1 MSQEPS
7 RNSRQRK
14 KMHLDEWAILG
25 FEFSCQLDK
34 ASEADY
40 GVFFDSLE
48 ALVSTQHLY
57 MTIENDSET
66 FEGFVTSADRYG
78 NATEEDRTSV
88 ETLMNS
94 HSIVKDVKIGKL
106 VDAFYEL

>member
-1 MSQEPS
+1 
-7 RNSRQRK
+7 
-14 KMHLDEWAILG
+14 
-25 FEFSCQLDK
+25 
-34 ASEADY
+34 
-40 GVFFDSLE
+40 
-48 ALVSTQHLY
+48 

-78 NATEEDRTSV
+78 NATEENRTSV

-94 HSIVKDVKIGKL
+94 HKIVKDVKVGKL

>member
-1 MSQEPS
+1 MSQEIT
-7 RNSRQRK
+7 RNRRQRK

-25 FEFSCQLDK
+25 FEFSCKLDK

-40 GVFFDSLE
+40 ISFFDNLE
-48 ALVSTQHLY
+48 ELVSTQHLY
-57 MTIENDSET
+57 MTIENDSES
-66 FEGFVTSADRYG
+66 FDGFVTSADRYG
-78 NATEEDRTSV
+78 NATEEDRASV
-88 ETLMNS
+88 ESLMNK